1 MNELNRCRFAEL
13 DAIQVDG
20 VLETIVA
27 VAREQQLWPH
37 VLPLVPC
44 LPEPAMARLGSIVS
58 GLELTDEET
67 GRLVSAAADE
77 ALREPVLQLAAAAGL
92 TERLGSLAPAP
103 LSGP

>member
-67 GRLVSAAADE
+67 GRPDRAARVSGSRSAQRTLMRQ
-77 ALREPVLQLAAAAGL
+77 ALCQGFRD
-92 TERLGSLAPAP
+92 RWRKS
-103 LSGP
+103 